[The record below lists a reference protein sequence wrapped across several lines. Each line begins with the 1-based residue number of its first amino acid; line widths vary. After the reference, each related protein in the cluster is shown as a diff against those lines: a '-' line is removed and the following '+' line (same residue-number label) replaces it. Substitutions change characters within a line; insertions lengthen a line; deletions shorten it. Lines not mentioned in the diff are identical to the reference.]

1 MVENF
6 EKPQIFG
13 LKTDKNVYY
22 SVDLGQMIIFMRS
35 FWSRDDHVTSRDR
48 KFQFEIARKSKIR
61 IRSEFLLPVYIAV
74 NLTMLTFRISLFASF

>member
-1 MVENF
+1 MIKNF
-6 EKPQIFG
+6 DKSQIFG
-13 LKTDKNVYY
+13 SKTDKNAYY
-22 SVDLGQMIIFMRS
+22 SVDLGQMIIFMRL

-48 KFQFEIARKSKIR
+48 KFRIEIVRKSKIR

>member
-1 MVENF
+1 MIEIF
-6 EKPQIFG
+6 DKSQIFG
-13 LKTDKNVYY
+13 SKTVENVYF
-22 SVDLGQMIIFMRS
+22 SFDLVQNDHFHAV
-35 FWSRDDHVTSRDR
+35 FWSCDDHVTSRDR